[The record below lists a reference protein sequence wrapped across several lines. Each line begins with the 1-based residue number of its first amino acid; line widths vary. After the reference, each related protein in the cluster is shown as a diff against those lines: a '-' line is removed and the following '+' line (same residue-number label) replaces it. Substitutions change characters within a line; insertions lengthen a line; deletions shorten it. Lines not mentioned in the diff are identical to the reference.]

1 MGVVA
6 NDLEILEV
14 VIKEDRGL
22 VEVELRVGA
31 RLAGQL
37 LFDLLHVVVINMA
50 IAAES

>member
-6 NDLEILEV
+6 LNLKIGEV
-14 VIKEDRGL
+14 IREHVFRL
-22 VEVELRVGA
+22 VQVELRVGA